1 MDSAA
6 TQATTTSSTSPG
18 LPIQQQRPA
27 AQKSACLGCRDTK
40 QKCSRGRPCT
50 RCGSQGL
57 SCKYPIMSK
66 RGRKPGSTNK
76 PDTVERFLDR
86 LNKSSIHNEVVA
98 ALATQSTGHHRV
110 DDIQREEPVPRPA
123 IQIEASHEPPNVEQ
137 SNNSYHEEPINA
149 VHDRIYAP
157 LQIVAATVDCSDVTQ
172 WPHIIGS
179 GMEATNQRSDAF
191 SRGRVPHAGGFPKFR
206 GRNRLTSYF
215 QTSVAICSDWEE
227 LASQAPEGTL
237 QIRPSIHDPL
247 ASRLLDDNDVAHAFE
262 LLRNP
267 FVGLLDPALHTPQYV
282 HSASFTLFSVICALG
297 CALSAEPRDRL
308 LYPTLT
314 AVADANIRWSMAMSV
329 KSVETVQALLLFAYW
344 GPAHEKQRDDPYWL
358 RLSHAIQLARELEI
372 GRSQVVQGRA
382 TLFEAINQ
390 EFRERFI
397 RNMERT
403 WLYVF
408 IADKSFG
415 ITTGRA
421 MCFSWKEIP
430 SDAST
435 WWQKPSAA
443 PHDRMICGIVEM
455 RVTVVKALECRKHGN
470 KNRIEITQWQR
481 DAFKTLSDIRKQR
494 CEGHE
499 CSPTLALPVLAF
511 YIDYALLLVNTHA
524 AGDLI
529 SLGLDDTLPD
539 VSSISQQSADVAIRL
554 IDLILSNL
562 TLVELKSGFHN
573 CQLVMMCHAV
583 TEILNTVRRG
593 ARPDL
598 VQTASVK
605 VRALSNHLQNVASTL
620 PISSWAQIYADI
632 AQVLVQKLDAM
643 AAKHLETLP
652 NNDWANFVP
661 DDNLSTDWWSSVGGG
676 HTDLMDWVDLEA
688 IGGME
693 DAMV

>member
-1 MDSAA
+1 MDPAA
-6 TQATTTSSTSPG
+6 MQATATSSTSSDV
-18 LPIQQQRPA
+18 PIQRQRPA

-40 QKCSRGRPCT
+40 QKCSRGRPWCKV
-50 RCGSQGL
+50 RGVAPKGCHANIQ
-57 SCKYPIMSK
+57 SCPSGGEN
-66 RGRKPGSTNK
+66 R
-76 PDTVERFLDR
+76 
-86 LNKSSIHNEVVA
+86 EV
-98 ALATQSTGHHRV
+98 QRHHRV
-110 DDIQREEPVPRPA
+110 DEIQQEESLLHAA
-123 IQIEASHEPPNVEQ
+123 IQDEASHEPPSVEP
-137 SNNSYHEEPINA
+137 SNTSYHEEPINA

-172 WPHIIGS
+172 WPHTIGS
-179 GMEATNQRSDAF
+179 GMEATNQRSDF
-191 SRGRVPHAGGFPKFR
+191 SSRGRVPHAGGFSKFR
-206 GRNRLTSYF
+206 GRNRFSSYF

-262 LLRNP
+262 LFFRLRNP

-282 HSASFTLFSVICALG
+282 YSASFTLFSVICALG
-297 CALSAEPRDRL
+297 CALSTEPRNRL

-358 RLSHAIQLARELEI
+358 RLSHAIQLARELDI
-372 GRSQVVQGRA
+372 GRSQVVQERA
-382 TLFEAINQ
+382 TLYEAMSQ
-390 EFRERFI
+390 ELRERFM

-470 KNRIEITQWQR
+470 KDRIEITRWQR
-481 DAFKTLSDIRKQR
+481 DAFKTLSNIRKQR

-529 SLGLDDTLPD
+529 SLGLDEILPD
-539 VSSISQQSADVAIRL
+539 VSSISQQSADIAMRL

-598 VQTASVK
+598 IQTASVK

-632 AQVLVQKLDAM
+632 AQVLVQKLDTM
-643 AAKHLETLP
+643 AAKHLETFP
-652 NNDWANFVP
+652 ENGWVNFVP
-661 DDNLSTDWWSSVGGG
+661 DDTLCTDWWSSVGGG
-676 HTDLMDWVDLEA
+676 HTDLMDWVDLEG